1 MNDFKIFVTMMTK
14 TNLYK
19 ELKSY
24 QTKDITLPTI
34 KSKIKLHQYETN

>member
-1 MNDFKIFVTMMTK
+1 MNDFKIFVIMMTK

-24 QTKDITLPTI
+24 TTNDITLPSI
-34 KSKIKLHQYETN
+34 KSKIKLH